1 MIIIINQISQYKFCK
16 LKLRFV
22 EHSLKNKLH
31 YLEQPSLHL
40 NCLTITVRHFLDCN
54 TGYGT
59 RSSYSQ
65 VPATHRYFMF

>member
-1 MIIIINQISQYKFCK
+1 MIIIINQILQYKFCK

-54 TGYGT
+54 AGYGK
-59 RSSYSQ
+59 RSSNSQ

>member
-1 MIIIINQISQYKFCK
+1 MIIIINQILQYKFCK

-54 TGYGT
+54 AVYGT

-65 VPATHRYFMF
+65 VPATHKCFMF